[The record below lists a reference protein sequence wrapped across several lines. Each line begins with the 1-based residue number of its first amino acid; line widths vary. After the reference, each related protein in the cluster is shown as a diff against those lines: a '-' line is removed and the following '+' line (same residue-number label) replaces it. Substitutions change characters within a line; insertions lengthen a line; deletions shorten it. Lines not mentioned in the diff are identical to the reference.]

1 MKRVKIEAI
10 KAREIL
16 DSRGNPT
23 VQVDCILDDGTIG
36 RAMVPSGAS
45 TGTREALELRDG
57 EKRYGGKG
65 VKRAVEN
72 VNKIIGPQIVGKSP
86 FDQAEIDYL
95 MIELDGTENKSK
107 LGANAILGV
116 SIAVMKAAA
125 NSIGIPLYRYIGGIN
140 AKTLPVPFMNVINGG
155 VHADNPLDI
164 QEFMIVPAGAP
175 TFAEALRYG
184 AEVFQTLKKILKSKG
199 QVTSV
204 GDEGGFAPQIK
215 TAKEAIE
222 ILLEAIETAG
232 YKAGKDI
239 YLAIDSAASEFYE
252 NGKYN
257 FEGAKLTSD
266 EMISYYETLVL
277 EYPIISLEDPLAE
290 EDWEGWKKIT
300 EKLGNKI
307 QIIGDD
313 IFVTNPKILR
323 KGIKEKIANS
333 ILIKL
338 NQIGTVTKTIET
350 VRLAY
355 LAGYTA
361 VVSHR
366 SGETEDTTIADF
378 AVGMNTGM
386 IKTGSLS
393 RSERIAK
400 YNRLLEIE
408 EELGKNAFYP
418 GLNAVKNQVR
428 FD

>member
-1 MKRVKIEAI
+1 MKKVKIEAI

-23 VQVDCILDDGTIG
+23 VQVDCYLDNGIFG
-36 RAMVPSGAS
+36 RASIPSGAS

-57 EKRYGGKG
+57 DNRYGGKG
-65 VKRAVEN
+65 VRKVVEN
-72 VNKIIGPQIVGKSP
+72 INNVLGPAVVGKSP
-86 FDQAEIDYL
+86 FEQGDIDSIL
-95 MIELDGTENKSK
+95 IALDGTANKSK

-116 SIAVMKAAA
+116 SLAVMKAAA
-125 NSIGIPLYRYIGGIN
+125 NFLEMPLFKYIGGIN

-175 TFAEALRYG
+175 NFAEALRYG
-184 AEVFQTLKKILKSKG
+184 AEVFRSLKNILKGKG

-204 GDEGGFAPQIK
+204 GDEGGFAPQLNSAEEALEILIQ
-215 TAKEAIE
+215 AIE
-222 ILLEAIETAG
+222 KAG
-232 YKAGKDI
+232 YKPGKDV
-239 YLAIDSAASEFYE
+239 YLALDSAASEFFENGHYKFEGKLLSSEEMINYYE
-252 NGKYN
+252 NLINK
-257 FEGAKLTSD
+257 F
-266 EMISYYETLVL
+266 
-277 EYPIISLEDPLAE
+277 PIVSLEDPLAE
-290 EDWEGWKKIT
+290 GDWDGWIAIT
-300 EKLGNKI
+300 ERLGNKV

-313 IFVTNPKILR
+313 IFVTNPSILA
-323 KGIKEKIANS
+323 KGIKEKVANS

-338 NQIGTVTKTIET
+338 NQIGTVSETIET
-350 VRLAY
+350 IHLAY
-355 LAGYTA
+355 KFGYTA

-378 AVGMNTGM
+378 SVGMNTGM

-408 EELGKNAFYP
+408 EILGKEAKFP
-418 GLNAVKNQVR
+418 GLSAIKN
-428 FD
+428 FAKID

>member
-23 VQVDCILDDGTIG
+23 IQVDCILDDGTIG

-45 TGTREALELRDG
+45 TGTREAVELRDG

-65 VKRAVEN
+65 VKKAVEN

-239 YLAIDSAASEFYE
+239 YLALDAAASEFYE

-266 EMISYYETLVL
+266 EMISYYETLVS

-338 NQIGTVTKTIET
+338 NQIGTVTETIET

-355 LAGYTA
+355 SAGYTA

-418 GLNAVKNQVR
+418 GLNAVKNQAR

>member
-23 VQVDCILDDGTIG
+23 IQVDCILDDGTIG

-45 TGTREALELRDG
+45 TGTREAVELRDG

-65 VKRAVEN
+65 VKKAVEN

-239 YLAIDSAASEFYE
+239 YLALDPAASEFYE
-252 NGKYN
+252 NGKYS

-266 EMISYYETLVL
+266 EMISYYETLVS

-290 EDWEGWKKIT
+290 EDWEGWKTIT

-313 IFVTNPKILR
+313 IFVTNPNILR

-338 NQIGTVTKTIET
+338 NQIGTVTETIET

-355 LAGYTA
+355 SAGYTA

-418 GLNAVKNQVR
+418 GLNAIKNQAR

>member
-45 TGTREALELRDG
+45 TGTREAVELRDG

-65 VKRAVEN
+65 VKKAVEN

-125 NSIGIPLYRYIGGIN
+125 HSIGIPLYRYIGGIN

-184 AEVFQTLKKILKSKG
+184 AEVFHTLKKILKSKG

-239 YLAIDSAASEFYE
+239 YLALDPAASEFYE

-257 FEGAKLTSD
+257 FEGTKLTSD
-266 EMISYYETLVL
+266 EMISYYETLVS

-313 IFVTNPKILR
+313 IFVTNPNILR

-338 NQIGTVTKTIET
+338 NQIGTVTETIET

-355 LAGYTA
+355 SAGYTA

-418 GLNAVKNQVR
+418 GLNAIKNQAR